1 MHPKMDDLLALR
13 DGDGSDEAVRH
24 VERCA
29 RCSAAVEELRVTA
42 SALSALPT
50 IGSDRDHWPEIR
62 RRVVE
67 RRRRRRALQIA
78 AVAASIIAVV
88 TTVVLVQSPEQ
99 APSSSVRI
107 AEARIAI
114 DDLAAAS
121 SGLEA
126 ILRDPALQRQVL
138 SPRRAAVIIDLE
150 DRIAVLDMAL
160 ADQPT
165 SWGVEQNVALWSH
178 RVELLD
184 ALVTA
189 RTGDLGETGVSYA
202 VSQHEGSQR

>member
-13 DGDGSDEAVRH
+13 DGKAPDETARH
-24 VERCA
+24 VEQCS
-29 RCSAAVEELRVTA
+29 RCSDEVEDLRSAAAALR
-42 SALSALPT
+42 ALPAV
-50 IGSDRDHWPEIR
+50 GADRDHWPEIR

-67 RRRRRRALQIA
+67 GRRRRRGVQIA

-88 TTVVLVQSPEQ
+88 TTMVLVKSP
-99 APSSSVRI
+99 APTPG
-107 AEARIAI
+107 APAQTADARHAI
-114 DDLAAAS
+114 DELAAAS

-126 ILRDPALQRQVL
+126 VLRDPALQRQVL
-138 SPRRAAVIIDLE
+138 SPRRAAVIIDLK
-150 DRIAVLDMAL
+150 DRIAVLDIAL

-165 SWGVEQNVALWSH
+165 EWGVEQNVALWSH

-189 RTGDLGETGVSYA
+189 RTRTVGDEGVGYA
-202 VSQHEGSQR
+202 VIQYEGSQP